1 MCWRWKTFWDT
12 MRSMTP
18 KGADGRAVASISTDP
33 PNVEND
39 KVMVPAA
46 LVLDGASAA
55 FTAKSQ
61 DDLRNTAPYSAILSH
76 VGCQFMPV
84 VCVVC
89 PWDIA
94 TCTTKI
100 QHFAPRH
107 VGTWPS
113 PLGSDSQPQPARGS
127 YHSRSPGCMSQVHPS
142 STEEFTK
149 VDHCY

>member
-1 MCWRWKTFWDT
+1 

-18 KGADGRAVASISTDP
+18 EGADGRAVASISTDP

-61 DDLRNTAPYSAILSH
+61 DDLRNTALGHTQSRWVPIHARGVRGVRGVPMGHRHLHDQNPTFCGQARKDLAISSGIGFSAPTCQGILSLSISWLH
-76 VGCQFMPV
+76 V
-84 VCVVC
+84 
-89 PWDIA
+89 
-94 TCTTKI
+94 
-100 QHFAPRH
+100 PR
-107 VGTWPS
+107 
-113 PLGSDSQPQPARGS
+113 L
-127 YHSRSPGCMSQVHPS
+127 SQVHPS